1 MDEEKTMGT
10 DPAPFSDDVLEALR
24 GIDARLGAL
33 EGRLASI
40 EAGLHADAPRTHA
53 PPGGAAAQGTRV
65 RGHSPGADGGADAT
79 VARLDRARHG

>member
-40 EAGLHADAPRTHA
+40 EAGLH
-53 PPGGAAAQGTRV
+53 
-65 RGHSPGADGGADAT
+65 
-79 VARLDRARHG
+79 

>member
-53 PPGGAAAQGTRV
+53 PRGGAAA
-65 RGHSPGADGGADAT
+65 PA
-79 VARLDRARHG
+79 